1 MGNTA
6 LKFNAKIL
14 MVIFAMFLGLCIASA
29 IAVVTARVPGAGS
42 KGMVLVVQV
51 LQNGIAFFLPAV
63 LCAWLFT
70 RRPWHDL
77 RYDVAPTWTAVA
89 VVVAMYVV
97 SIPAMNYLVDWNAHI
112 SFPAGMSGVEHTLRH
127 YEDVAQQATTG
138 LLKGN
143 SLSMMLAMVMV
154 VGVITAIG
162 EETFFRGSL
171 LGLCIDRPINRHVAV
186 IGIGVLFSAFHMQ
199 FFGFVPRMVLG
210 MWLGYLMVWT
220 RSLWVPIM
228 AHALNN
234 SMVVIAYYLAE
245 HGLLQLE
252 VFNKLG
258 VPDAGHFPVLALC
271 SALAVAALC
280 VWAGRL
286 LDRQP
291 A

>member
-138 LLKGN
+138 LLKDK
-143 SLSMMLAMVMV
+143 LRLIDLDDLHRIHKVMR
-154 VGVITAIG
+154 IRA
-162 EETFFRGSL
+162 
-171 LGLCIDRPINRHVAV
+171 CIRALEINH
-186 IGIGVLFSAFHMQ
+186 
-199 FFGFVPRMVLG
+199 
-210 MWLGYLMVWT
+210 
-220 RSLWVPIM
+220 
-228 AHALNN
+228 
-234 SMVVIAYYLAE
+234 IA
-245 HGLLQLE
+245 
-252 VFNKLG
+252 
-258 VPDAGHFPVLALC
+258 
-271 SALAVAALC
+271 
-280 VWAGRL
+280 RL
-286 LDRQP
+286 LPGMELSKTHIDGNKNWRTDMANNQ
-291 A
+291 